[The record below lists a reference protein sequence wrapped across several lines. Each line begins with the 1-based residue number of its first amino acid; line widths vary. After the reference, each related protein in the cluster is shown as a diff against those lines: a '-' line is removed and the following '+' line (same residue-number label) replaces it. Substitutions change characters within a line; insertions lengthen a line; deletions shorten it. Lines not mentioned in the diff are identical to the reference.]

1 MGLKRRSNSTGCL
14 PSNST
19 AKNDDASAIEIAE
32 AEHELKKHIERMA
45 SLLRKSKAD
54 SAVDVE
60 SQLAA
65 QLSQMLGKIGKGED
79 SKDTCSDNHMVNPKE
94 RSDLMQQ
101 EGRERQYPAQAS
113 TVPAPPRADSW
124 EFPMSCE
131 EKKARII
138 MLTAM

>member
-1 MGLKRRSNSTGCL
+1 MGAKGQSCGRARACSEHRVLDAANQEWAAEIDSNTSSSGATPTKGILKRRSNSTGCL
-14 PSNST
+14 PTIST

-65 QLSQMLGKIGKGED
+65 QLSQMLGKIGKDED
-79 SKDTCSDNHMVNPKE
+79 SN
-94 RSDLMQQ
+94 
-101 EGRERQYPAQAS
+101 
-113 TVPAPPRADSW
+113 
-124 EFPMSCE
+124 
-131 EKKARII
+131 
-138 MLTAM
+138 